1 MNIRRIISRTIKEP
15 AGDRQ
20 NIIEEAY
27 QEDPIATM
35 RVLQM
40 HVYAPITR
48 LDRWLAIEA
57 IGGLAGKYAPE
68 SDELFRNVIRRFI
81 WQMCEESANVPW
93 ASAEVIGSILA
104 NDSQRQYE
112 EFVGPL
118 YYHAGLNE
126 ICYPGLFWAYVQMT
140 PRYAR
145 EMEEF
150 LPKTLPYI
158 SYHDPEARAY
168 AAWAFREVPYGAA
181 EGELK
186 KLLDDERV
194 VPIFENGALKE
205 YVIKSL
211 AEEALSSLAKKS

>member
-15 AGDRQ
+15 TGDRQ

-57 IGGLAGKYAPE
+57 IGGLAGKYAPD

-104 NDSQRQYE
+104 HDSQRQYE
-112 EFVGPL
+112 EFIGPL

-126 ICYPGLFWAYVQMT
+126 ICYPGLFGPM
-140 PRYAR
+140 
-145 EMEEF
+145 
-150 LPKTLPYI
+150 
-158 SYHDPEARAY
+158 
-168 AAWAFREVPYGAA
+168 FR
-181 EGELK
+181 
-186 KLLDDERV
+186 
-194 VPIFENGALKE
+194 
-205 YVIKSL
+205 
-211 AEEALSSLAKKS
+211 